1 MHGSALHRLHCT
13 VQHCTDFTARCSTA
27 QTSLHSSLNILAS
40 EGVYLQGRRLSTS
53 AGVHLHERVASTRL
67 FALVAQLNHGCPYA
81 TLYDFGSGNSSS
93 EFGSP
98 APGRGLEAL
107 ALIGPGYREGG
118 VAGPPGEH
126 LWVVGWVVDA
136 RVPTRVTPVVPMGY
150 LGGSVSMGASSV
162 VRSSLPAAV
171 ASRAL

>member
-1 MHGSALHRLHCT
+1 MWPFICK
-13 VQHCTDFTARCSTA
+13 
-27 QTSLHSSLNILAS
+27 
-40 EGVYLQGRRLSTS
+40 Y
-53 AGVHLHERVASTRL
+53 GVHLHKRVFSTRL
-67 FALVAQLNHGCPYA
+67 VTLVARLNHDCPYA

-93 EFGSP
+93 ELGSITP
-98 APGRGLEAL
+98 ARGLEAL
-107 ALIGPGYREGG
+107 TLIGPGYREGG

-126 LWVVGWVVDA
+126 LWVVGWVVGTLVHA
-136 RVPTRVTPVVPMGY
+136 RVTPVVPMGY